1 MNCSDAE
8 SLIAAQ
14 LDAELD
20 PVRGRALDAH
30 LLACPA
36 CAAERA
42 SLLGLQSRVVS
53 AAPYHRAPPA
63 LRREV
68 ERLAAEAEPGVAAG
82 ARRRGLAAL
91 SFHGAGRRS
100 FAAGALAGA
109 ATVTLGWLAGT
120 TWLERQADSDLAR
133 QLVDAHVRAGLADQ
147 RIAVFSSDQHT
158 VKPWLSARLDYAPPV
173 VEQPVAGIELA
184 GARIEAIERRRV
196 ATLVYRYRA
205 HSIDVFVVPASGRAA
220 AQSSRSIRGFNVVQA
235 SGAEMEWR
243 AVSDTSLDVLLPL
256 VARLARPESAR

>member
-8 SLIAAQ
+8 GLIAAQ

-20 PVRGRALDAH
+20 AVRGRALEAH
-30 LLACPA
+30 LLECPA

-42 SLLGLQSRVVS
+42 SLRGLKSRIVA

-68 ERLAAEAEPGVAAG
+68 ERQVALADAAVATVP
-82 ARRRGLAAL
+82 RSRTPPAL
-91 SFHGAGRRS
+91 SLPGAGRRT

-109 ATVTLGWLAGT
+109 ATVTVGWLAGT
-120 TWLERQADSDLAR
+120 AWLERQADNDLAR
-133 QLVDAHVRAGLADQ
+133 HLVDAHVRAGLADQ
-147 RIAVFSSDQHT
+147 RIAVASSDQHT

-173 VEQPVAGIELA
+173 IENPVAGIELV
-184 GARIEAIERRRV
+184 GARIESIERRRV

-205 HSIDVFVVPASGRAA
+205 HWIDVFVVPVSGRAVPEGT
-220 AQSSRSIRGFNVVQA
+220 RSIRGFNVVQE
-235 SGAEMEWR
+235 SGGEMEWR
-243 AVSDTSLDVLLPL
+243 AVSDASGEVLQPL
-256 VARLARPESAR
+256 VARLAQAGR

>member
-8 SLIAAQ
+8 GLIAAQ

-20 PVRGRALDAH
+20 AMRGRALDSH
-30 LLACPA
+30 LLECPA

-42 SLLGLQSRVVS
+42 SLLALRSRLVA

-68 ERLAAEAEPGVAAG
+68 ERQVAEAEAA
-82 ARRRGLAAL
+82 AATVPRGRSRPAL
-91 SFHGAGRRS
+91 PFLGAGRRS

-109 ATVTLGWLAGT
+109 ATVTVGWLAGT
-120 TWLERQADSDLAR
+120 AWLERQADNDLAR
-133 QLVDAHVRAGLADQ
+133 HLVDAHVRASLADQ
-147 RIAVFSSDQHT
+147 RIVVASSDQHT

-173 VEQPVAGIELA
+173 IENPVPGIELV
-184 GARIEAIERRRV
+184 GARIESIERRRV

-205 HSIDVFVVPASGRAA
+205 HWIDVFVVPVSGRTAPEG
-220 AQSSRSIRGFNVVQA
+220 SRSIRGFNVVQD
-235 SGAEMEWR
+235 SGGEMEWR
-243 AVSDTSLDVLLPL
+243 AVSDASVEILRPL
-256 VARLARPESAR
+256 VARLVQAGR

>member
-8 SLIAAQ
+8 GLIAAQ

-20 PVRGRALDAH
+20 AVRGRALEAH
-30 LLACPA
+30 LVECPA

-42 SLLGLQSRVVS
+42 SLLDLKSRIVA

-68 ERLAAEAEPGVAAG
+68 ERQVALADAA
-82 ARRRGLAAL
+82 AATVPRSRTSAL
-91 SFHGAGRRS
+91 SLFGAGRRT

-109 ATVTLGWLAGT
+109 ATVTVGWLAGT
-120 TWLERQADSDLAR
+120 AWLERQADNDLAR
-133 QLVDAHVRAGLADQ
+133 RLVDAHVRAGLADQ
-147 RIAVFSSDQHT
+147 RIAVASSDQHT

-173 VEQPVAGIELA
+173 IENPVPGIELV
-184 GARIEAIERRRV
+184 GARIESIERKRV

-205 HSIDVFVVPASGRAA
+205 HWIDVFVVPVSGRAA
-220 AQSSRSIRGFNVVQA
+220 PEGMRSIRGFNVVQD
-235 SGAEMEWR
+235 SGGEMEWR
-243 AVSDTSLDVLLPL
+243 AVSDASVEVLQPL
-256 VARLARPESAR
+256 VARLAQAGR

>member
-8 SLIAAQ
+8 GLIAAQ

-20 PVRGRALDAH
+20 AVRSRALDAH
-30 LLACPA
+30 LAQCPA

-42 SLLGLQSRVVS
+42 SLLDLKGRIVA

-63 LRREV
+63 LRREI
-68 ERLAAEAEPGVAAG
+68 ERQVAAADAVPGVETP
-82 ARRRGLAAL
+82 RGPWPAPV
-91 SFHGAGRRS
+91 FRGAGRRA

-109 ATVTLGWLAGT
+109 ATVTLGWLGGT
-120 TWLERQADSDLAR
+120 AWLERQADGDLAR

-147 RIAVFSSDQHT
+147 RIAVASSDQHT

-173 VEQPVAGIELA
+173 IEAPVPGIALV
-184 GARIEAIERRRV
+184 GARIESIERRRV

-205 HSIDVFVVPASGRAA
+205 HVIDVFVVPVSGRAA
-220 AQSSRSIRGFNVVQA
+220 PVGSRSIRGFNVVQA
-235 SGAEMEWR
+235 SGGEMEWR
-243 AVSDTSLDVLLPL
+243 AVSDASVEVLQPL
-256 VARLARPESAR
+256 VARLAQAGR